1 MLGRGRARVRPC
13 GEQDK
18 PVTMM
23 KCVTGSLKA
32 IARNRFYLPGDGDW
46 PDARGVMVTA
56 RFFPSGVG

>member
-1 MLGRGRARVRPC
+1 MLGRGPAKVRPY
-13 GEQDK
+13 GEKNK

-23 KCVTGSLKA
+23 KCVTGSLNT
-32 IARNRFYLPGDGDW
+32 IARNRFYSPGDGDW